1 MATDPFRHYEVQH
14 FFHFTDRRNLPS
26 IQHFGGLYSLRRLQ
40 EEGVYIPVPSGN
52 ELSHRLD
59 IEQELDRYVHLCLT
73 DKHPMEWVARDKG
86 RIQSS
91 IFLQVSLE
99 VLDFSGVMFA
109 PDVSN
114 KSGVELHTMDTAR
127 DLIDFEVAYTRMDW
141 RDPEIK
147 QRLDQ
152 CRKCE
157 ILVPDLISLDLIRN
171 FPDD

>member
-1 MATDPFRHYEVQH
+1 METDPFRHYNVPH

-26 IQHFGGLYSLRRLQ
+26 IQHLGGLYSLRRLQ
-40 EEGVYIPVPSGN
+40 EKGVDIPVPSGD
-52 ELSHRLD
+52 ELSHRRD
-59 IEQELDRYVHLCLT
+59 IEQGLDRYVHLCL
-73 DKHPMEWVARDKG
+73 KEEHPMEYVARDKG

-91 IFLQVSLE
+91 IFLQVGLE

-127 DLIDFEVAYTRMDW
+127 DMIDFEVAYTWMDW
-141 RDPEIK
+141 SDPEIK
-147 QRLDQ
+147 QRWDQ

-157 ILVPDLISLDLIRN
+157 ILVPDFISLELIRN